1 MNHKTA
7 PMYPGSKNDFEK
19 KKLFLFIVTLV
30 LLGVVYALGSSSLE
44 VSKAPLII
52 MVPAWI
58 LILVANNFVDKM
70 MTRDY
75 EEKRRVWSDFW
86 YSYKKDLD
94 QLKKEYDHLPDGEEK
109 EKLADKILSMEKY
122 WHKFDRYE

>member
-1 MNHKTA
+1 
-7 PMYPGSKNDFEK
+7 MYPGSKNDFEK